1 MIPALYERPL
11 EIIIRIWM
19 NMSFNILS
27 LPHLMQHLFL
37 FCEFRF
43 KSIYILFKNL
53 IAYCFSMYCCVDFFS
68 WSCYRPWF
76 KHGRTHSNNTNSKSA
91 LTFFLLTINWN
102 LFGRNILIFTNI
114 FMKDSMLVWQ
124 YDFFFHET
132 LVHKSKNAPSEIN
145 SIYLCLKLF
154 TVWN

>member
-1 MIPALYERPL
+1 MLPFSRDLIKNMIPALYERPL

-76 KHGRTHSNNTNSKSA
+76 RHAKTHSNSMNSKSA
-91 LTFFLLTINWN
+91 LTFFLAHNELKSFLKEHSYFHKHIYERFDASMAIWK
-102 LFGRNILIFTNI
+102 LIF
-114 FMKDSMLVWQ
+114 FS
-124 YDFFFHET
+124 
-132 LVHKSKNAPSEIN
+132 
-145 SIYLCLKLF
+145 
-154 TVWN
+154 WNTGS